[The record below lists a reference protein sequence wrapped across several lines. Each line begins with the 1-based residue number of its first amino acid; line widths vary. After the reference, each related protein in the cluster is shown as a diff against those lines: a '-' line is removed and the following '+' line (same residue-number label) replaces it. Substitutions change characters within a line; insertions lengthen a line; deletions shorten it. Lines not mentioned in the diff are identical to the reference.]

1 MDETHDVVIIGAG
14 PGGEAVVRRL
24 AGHGIDVVIVERELV
39 GGECPYWACMPS
51 KTLLRPPEV
60 RLAARRVQGLDE
72 PGQHWRE
79 IARYRDFMIS
89 DLDDTEKAERL
100 EHDGATLIRGA
111 GRLAGD
117 GRVTVGDR
125 ILRAQRIVIA
135 TGSETDVPPVEGLAD
150 AGYWTNRELYTMQDL
165 PGHVLLVGGGPVGV
179 ESAQML
185 RRYGC
190 DVTIVEASDRLL
202 ANEDPP
208 IGAAIG
214 QRLAEEGVD
223 VRTGVSAKRVHADAG
238 RIVVELDDGTS
249 VATERIV
256 VAAGRKPRTS
266 DLGLEAAGVTVGDDG
281 KLEVDDECRIGEEI
295 WAVGDVTS
303 IAPFTHVAHYQG
315 RVVADGL
322 LGRRP
327 TADYRAVPRA
337 VFGDPEIAAVGLT
350 HEAAAKEGVDV
361 VAGRV
366 DLETVA
372 RTQTLGSGYH
382 GEMRV
387 LADRATGTLVGAWAI
402 GPLASEWI
410 GPAVVAIKARVPI
423 AVLRDMPMQ
432 FPTFG
437 EALSYAV
444 DDVDL

>member
-1 MDETHDVVIIGAG
+1 M
-14 PGGEAVVRRL
+14 
-24 AGHGIDVVIVERELV
+24 
-39 GGECPYWACMPS
+39 S
-51 KTLLRPPEV
+51 
-60 RLAARRVQGLDE
+60 
-72 PGQHWRE
+72 
-79 IARYRDFMIS
+79 
-89 DLDDTEKAERL
+89 
-100 EHDGATLIRGA
+100 
-111 GRLAGD
+111 
-117 GRVTVGDR
+117 
-125 ILRAQRIVIA
+125 
-135 TGSETDVPPVEGLAD
+135 
-150 AGYWTNRELYTMQDL
+150 
-165 PGHVLLVGGGPVGV
+165 
-179 ESAQML
+179 
-185 RRYGC
+185 
-190 DVTIVEASDRLL
+190 
-202 ANEDPP
+202 
-208 IGAAIG
+208 
-214 QRLAEEGVD
+214 
-223 VRTGVSAKRVHADAG
+223 RTGVSAKRVHADAG

-327 TADYRAVPRA
+327 TADYRAVPRT